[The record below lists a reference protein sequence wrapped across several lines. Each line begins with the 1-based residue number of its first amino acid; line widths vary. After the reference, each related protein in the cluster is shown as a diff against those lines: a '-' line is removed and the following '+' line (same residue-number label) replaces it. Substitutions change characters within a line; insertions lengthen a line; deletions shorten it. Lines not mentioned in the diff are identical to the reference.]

1 MHHPTLAIVATVR
14 NPGPS
19 FKTWIAYHL
28 HQADHLYIFL
38 DKPGTGDEQ
47 LIPANPRV
55 TGLAGDQLSW
65 MTGQNGVMQRQSAN
79 VWRALG
85 LCRKEGFTWLL
96 HIDADELIWSP
107 QASIKAY
114 FNRVD
119 DDVSQVSFVN
129 HEVVNQFEAADDYF
143 REMHL
148 FKRNSYE
155 FPADHW
161 IHGRRHK
168 FFSSYGNGKSAVRV
182 EKHNAA
188 DGVHRFHVTAGRTQY
203 ERNAGVLHYP

>member
-28 HQADHLYIFL
+28 HQADHPYIFL

-47 LIPANPRV
+47 LNPANPRV
-55 TGLAGDQLSW
+55 TGLAGEQLSW
-65 MTGQNGVMQRQSAN
+65 MTGQKVVMQRQSAN

-107 QASIKAY
+107 QASIRSY
-114 FNRVD
+114 FPGVAAE
-119 DDVSQVSFVN
+119 VSQVSFVN
-129 HEVVNQFEAADDYF
+129 HEVVNQFDAADDYF
-143 REMHL
+143 SACVLRYPCV
-148 FKRNSYE
+148 SYSEWLKKHSYLGDVLPYWRANPQVPIE
-155 FPADHW
+155 FPFLLDSRDA
-161 IHGRRHK
+161 
-168 FFSSYGNGKSAVRV
+168 
-182 EKHNAA
+182 
-188 DGVHRFHVTAGRTQY
+188 
-203 ERNAGVLHYP
+203 